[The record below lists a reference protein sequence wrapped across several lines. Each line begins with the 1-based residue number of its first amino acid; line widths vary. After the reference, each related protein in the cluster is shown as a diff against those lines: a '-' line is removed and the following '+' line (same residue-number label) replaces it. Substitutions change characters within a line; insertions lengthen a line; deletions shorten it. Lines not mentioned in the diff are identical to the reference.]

1 MPLLLLNSFS
11 EALFQVVISLVI
23 HGAPGTAQGAQSA
36 LNFCQAALQSGHQIY
51 RLFFYEDGVH
61 NAHALAVWPQDERD
75 LNADWAA
82 LIQEHELDAVVC
94 VASALKRGVLN
105 QEESSRY
112 DKMAV
117 SLDPVF
123 DISGL
128 GQWVDA
134 CLHSDRVVSFG
145 V

>member
-1 MPLLLLNSFS
+1 MI
-11 EALFQVVISLVI
+11 ISLII
-23 HGAPGTAQGAQSA
+23 HGAPGTSQGPQSA
-36 LNFCQAALQSGHQIY
+36 LTFCQAALDAGHQIY

-61 NAHALAVWPQDERD
+61 NASALAVWPQDERD
-75 LNADWAA
+75 LHAA
-82 LIQEHELDAVVC
+82 WTTLIRDHKLDAVVC

-105 QEESSRY
+105 EDEATRY
-112 DKMAV
+112 EKSAA
-117 SLDPVF
+117 SLGPGY

>member
-1 MPLLLLNSFS
+1 MI
-11 EALFQVVISLVI
+11 ISLVI
-23 HGAPGTAQGAQSA
+23 HGAPGTNQGAQSA
-36 LNFCQAALQSGHQIY
+36 LTFCQAALDAGHQIY

-61 NAHALAVWPQDERD
+61 TAHALAVWPQDERD
-75 LNADWAA
+75 LNAAWAA
-82 LIQEHELDAVVC
+82 LVQDHKLDAVVC

-105 QEESSRY
+105 QAEAARY
-112 DKMAV
+112 EKNAA
-117 SLDPVF
+117 SLDPVY

>member
-1 MPLLLLNSFS
+1 
-11 EALFQVVISLVI
+11 VIISLVI
-23 HGAPGTAQGAQSA
+23 HGAPGATQGAQTA
-36 LNFCQAALQSGHQIY
+36 LSFCQAALDAGHQIY

-61 NAHALAVWPQDERD
+61 NAHALSVWPQDERD
-75 LNADWAA
+75 LNNDWAS
-82 LIQEHELDAVVC
+82 LVRRNNLDAVVC

-105 QEESSRY
+105 EEEAARY
-112 DKMAV
+112 EKQAA
-117 SLDPVF
+117 SLDSAF

-134 CLHSDRVVSFG
+134 CLNSDRVVSFG

>member
-1 MPLLLLNSFS
+1 MI
-11 EALFQVVISLVI
+11 ISLVI
-23 HGAPGTAQGAQSA
+23 HGAPGTTQGAQSA
-36 LNFCQAALQSGHQIY
+36 LSFCQAALGAGHQIY

-61 NAHALAVWPQDERD
+61 NAQTLAVWPQDERN
-75 LNADWAA
+75 LGTDWAE
-82 LIQEHELDAVVC
+82 LIRSNQLDAVVC

-105 QEESSRY
+105 EEEAARY
-112 DKMAV
+112 EKSAAG
-117 SLDPVF
+117 LDPAWE
-123 DISGL
+123 ISGL

>member
-1 MPLLLLNSFS
+1 MI
-11 EALFQVVISLVI
+11 ISLII
-23 HGAPGTAQGAQSA
+23 HGAPGTHQGAQSA
-36 LNFCQAALQSGHQIY
+36 LTFCQAALEAGHQIY

-61 NAHALAVWPQDERD
+61 NATALAVWPQDERD
-75 LNADWAA
+75 LNAAWAT
-82 LIQEHELDAVVC
+82 LIRDHRLDAVVC

-105 QEESSRY
+105 EDEAARY
-112 DKMAV
+112 EKNAA
-117 SLDPVF
+117 SLEPSY

>member
-1 MPLLLLNSFS
+1 
-11 EALFQVVISLVI
+11 VVISLVI
-23 HGAPGTAQGAQSA
+23 HGAPGATQGAQSA
-36 LNFCQAALQSGHQIY
+36 LNFCQAALQDGHQVY
-51 RLFFYEDGVH
+51 RLFFYEDGVN

-75 LNADWAA
+75 LNAAWAA
-82 LIQEHELDAVVC
+82 LIRTHELDAVVC

-105 QEESSRY
+105 PEEASRY
-112 DKMAV
+112 EKNAA
-117 SLDPVF
+117 SLDPAF

>member
-1 MPLLLLNSFS
+1 MI
-11 EALFQVVISLVI
+11 ISLVI
-23 HGAPGTAQGAQSA
+23 HAAPGTSQGAQTA
-36 LNFCQAALQSGHQIY
+36 LTFCQAALDAGHQIY

-75 LNADWAA
+75 LNAAWAT
-82 LIQEHELDAVVC
+82 LIRDHRLDAVVC

-105 QEESSRY
+105 TDEAARY
-112 DKMAV
+112 EKNAA
-117 SLDPVF
+117 SLEPSF
-123 DISGL
+123 EISGL